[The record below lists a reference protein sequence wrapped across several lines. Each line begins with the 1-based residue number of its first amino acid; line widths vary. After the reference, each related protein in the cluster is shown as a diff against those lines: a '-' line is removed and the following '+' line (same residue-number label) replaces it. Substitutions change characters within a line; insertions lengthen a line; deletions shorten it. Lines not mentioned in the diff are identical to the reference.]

1 MSRPGQERCDATDD
15 PHDLNRFLRAQENDY
30 APALAEIRSGRK
42 RTHWMWYVFPQL
54 DGLGFS
60 ETARWYAIRGLDES
74 RAYLGHSVLG
84 PRLVECAE
92 AVLAVQGRSAREIF
106 GTPDDL
112 KLRSC
117 ATLFAE
123 VSPAG
128 SVFHRLIEVCFGGA
142 PDGRTLTLLGRFVD
156 RA

>member
-1 MSRPGQERCDATDD
+1 MTTDD
-15 PHDLNRFLRAQENDY
+15 PHELNRFVRAQENDY
-30 APALAEIRSGRK
+30 SRALAEIRSGRK
-42 RTHWMWYVFPQL
+42 RTHWMWYIFPQL

-60 ETARWYAIRGLDES
+60 ETARRYAIRGLEEA
-74 RAYLGHSVLG
+74 RAYLEHPVLG
-84 PRLVECAE
+84 RRLVECAE
-92 AVLAVQGRSAREIF
+92 AVLAVQDRSAREIF

-128 SVFHRLIEVCFGGA
+128 SVFQRVLEVCFGGEA
-142 PDGRTLTLLGRFVD
+142 DGRTLAWLVSESGK
-156 RA
+156 A

>member
-1 MSRPGQERCDATDD
+1 MTAEDH
-15 PHDLNRFLRAQENDY
+15 HDLNRFVRAQEHAY

-42 RTHWMWYVFPQL
+42 RTHWMWYIFPQL

-60 ETARWYAIRGLDES
+60 EKARRYAIRGLDEA
-74 RAYLGHSVLG
+74 RAYLEHPLLG

-117 ATLFAE
+117 STLFAE
-123 VSPAG
+123 VSPEG
-128 SVFHRLIEVCFGGA
+128 SVFHRLIEVFFGGA
-142 PDGRTLTLLGRFVD
+142 PDGRTLTLLGQATD

>member
-1 MSRPGQERCDATDD
+1 MTSDD
-15 PHDLNRFLRAQENDY
+15 PHDLNRFVQAQEHDY
-30 APALAEIRSGRK
+30 ARALAEIRVGHK
-42 RTHWMWYVFPQL
+42 RTHWMWYIFPQL

-60 ETARWYAIRGLDES
+60 ETARRYAIRGLDEA
-74 RAYLGHSVLG
+74 RAYLAHPVLG

-123 VSPAG
+123 VSSAG
-128 SVFHRLIEVCFGGA
+128 SVFRRVVEVYFEGEA
-142 PDGRTLTLLGRFVD
+142 DVRTLALLGCSSRRD
-156 RA
+156 

>member
-1 MSRPGQERCDATDD
+1 MSHEID
-15 PHDLNRFLRAQENDY
+15 PHDLNRFVRAQEHDY
-30 APALAEIRSGRK
+30 ARALAEIRSGRK
-42 RTHWMWYVFPQL
+42 RTHWMWYIFPQL

-60 ETARWYAIRGLDES
+60 ETARRYAIRGLDEA
-74 RAYLGHSVLG
+74 RAYLGHPVLG

-106 GTPDDL
+106 GAPDDL

-123 VSPAG
+123 VAPAG
-128 SVFHRLIEVCFGGA
+128 SVFRRVLEVYFGGEA
-142 PDGRTLTLLGRFVD
+142 DGRTLALLGSESGRV
-156 RA
+156 

>member
-1 MSRPGQERCDATDD
+1 MTTDD
-15 PHDLNRFLRAQENDY
+15 PHDLNRFVLAQEHDY

-42 RTHWMWYVFPQL
+42 HTHWMWYVYPQL

-60 ETARWYAIRGLDES
+60 ATARRYAIRGLDEA
-74 RAYLGHSVLG
+74 RAYLEHPVIG

-112 KLRSC
+112 KLCSC

-123 VSPAG
+123 VSPAEPAFRR
-128 SVFHRLIEVCFGGA
+128 VLKVYFGGKA
-142 PDGRTLTLLGRFVD
+142 DGRTLALLGSESVET
-156 RA
+156 

>member
-1 MSRPGQERCDATDD
+1 MTSND
-15 PHDLNRFLRAQENDY
+15 PHNLNRFVRAQEHDY

-42 RTHWMWYVFPQL
+42 RTHWMWYIFPQL

-60 ETARWYAIRGLDES
+60 ETARRYAIRSLDEA
-74 RAYLGHSVLG
+74 RAYLDHPVLG

-106 GTPDDL
+106 GSPDDV

-123 VSPAG
+123 VSAEG
-128 SVFHRLIEVCFGGA
+128 SVFHRLIRAYFGGA
-142 PDGRTLTLLGRFVD
+142 PDGRTLTLLGQSAD
-156 RA
+156 RD

>member
-1 MSRPGQERCDATDD
+1 MTADD
-15 PHDLNRFLRAQENDY
+15 SHDLNRYLRAQENDY

-42 RTHWMWYVFPQL
+42 RTHWMWYIFPQL

-60 ETARWYAIRGLDES
+60 ETARRYAIRGLDEA
-74 RAYLGHSVLG
+74 RAYLGHPVLG

-117 ATLFAE
+117 VTLFAE
-123 VSPAG
+123 GSAAG
-128 SVFHRLIEVCFGGA
+128 SVFRWVLEVYFGGEA
-142 PDGRTLTLLGRFVD
+142 DGRTLRLLER
-156 RA
+156 

>member
-1 MSRPGQERCDATDD
+1 MTTED
-15 PHDLNRFLRAQENDY
+15 PHNLNRFVRAQEHDY

-42 RTHWMWYVFPQL
+42 RTHWMWYIFPQL

-60 ETARWYAIRGLDES
+60 ATARRYAIRGLVEA
-74 RAYLGHSVLG
+74 RAYLDHPVLG

-92 AVLAVQGRSAREIF
+92 AVLAVKSRSAREIF

-128 SVFHRLIEVCFGGA
+128 SVFRRVLEVYFGGDV
-142 PDGRTLTLLGRFVD
+142 DGRTLALLGSESGK
-156 RA
+156 A

>member
-1 MSRPGQERCDATDD
+1 MSHEID
-15 PHDLNRFLRAQENDY
+15 PHDLNRFVRAQEHDY
-30 APALAEIRSGRK
+30 ARALAEIRSGRK
-42 RTHWMWYVFPQL
+42 RTHWMWYIFPQL

-60 ETARWYAIRGLDES
+60 ETARRYAIRGLDEA
-74 RAYLGHSVLG
+74 RAYLGHPVLG

-106 GTPDDL
+106 GTLDDL

-123 VSPAG
+123 VAPAG
-128 SVFHRLIEVCFGGA
+128 SVFQRVLELYFGGEA
-142 PDGRTLTLLGRFVD
+142 DGRTLALLGSESGRV
-156 RA
+156 

>member
-1 MSRPGQERCDATDD
+1 MSTDD
-15 PHDLNRFLRAQENDY
+15 LHDLNRFVLAQEHDC
-30 APALAEIRSGRK
+30 ARAIAEIRSGRK
-42 RTHWMWYVFPQL
+42 RTHWMWYIFPQL

-60 ETARWYAIRGLDES
+60 ETARRYAIRGLEEA
-74 RAYLGHSVLG
+74 RAYLEHPVLG
-84 PRLVECAE
+84 RRLVECAE
-92 AVLAVQGRSAREIF
+92 AVLAVQDRSAREIF

-128 SVFHRLIEVCFGGA
+128 SVFQRVLEVCFGGEA
-142 PDGRTLTLLGRFVD
+142 DGRTLAWLVSESGK
-156 RA
+156 A

>member
-1 MSRPGQERCDATDD
+1 MTTED
-15 PHDLNRFLRAQENDY
+15 PHDLNRFIRAQEHDY
-30 APALAEIRSGRK
+30 ARALAEICSGRK

-60 ETARWYAIRGLDES
+60 ETARRYAIRGLEEA
-74 RAYLGHSVLG
+74 RAYLMHPVLG

-92 AVLAVQGRSAREIF
+92 AVLAVQGRSAWEIF

-117 ATLFAE
+117 ATVFAE
-123 VSPAG
+123 VSAEG
-128 SVFHRLIEVCFGGA
+128 SVFHRLIQVYFGGA
-142 PDGRTLTLLGRFVD
+142 PDERTLTLLGQSAD
-156 RA
+156 RD